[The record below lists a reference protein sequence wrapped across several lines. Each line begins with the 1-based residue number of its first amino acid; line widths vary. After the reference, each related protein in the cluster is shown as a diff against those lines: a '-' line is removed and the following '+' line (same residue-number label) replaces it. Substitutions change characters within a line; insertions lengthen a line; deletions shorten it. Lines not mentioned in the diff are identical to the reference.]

1 MTIRLGYRFLLNGLQ
16 NGLQNNLDWMQ
27 KSTSQDFGTETIG
40 KLLIKQAVPASIGIL
55 VMSLNILV
63 DSFFV
68 GLWIVAQAIA
78 AINVVLPVSFFIAAL
93 GMSIGIGGS
102 SIISR
107 ALGAKEVPKA
117 FKTFGN
123 QITMTLLL
131 TVVLVFF
138 GLYYIDGIIPTFGGK
153 GTIFEPAKIYYRIV
167 LYGVPFLAL
176 SMMGNTVIR
185 AEGKPKFAMYAMMI
199 PSVSNLVLD
208 VLLINVMDLGMMGA
222 AWATTGSYVLCF
234 SFILWFFL
242 SKNSEMKIS
251 WPHFKLQKTIVS
263 EISNLGSVTL
273 SRQAI
278 VSITYLLMNTILYDF
293 GGETSVTSYAI
304 VSRMLMFAL
313 FPIFGITQG
322 FVPIAGYNYG
332 AHNYERVKQ
341 TIRIAITYSMAMAF
355 LIFVLLIGFPELITR
370 MFTTN
375 PLVIEKTP
383 VAMRWVFAAT
393 PIIAVQLIGS
403 AYFQAVGKAIPA
415 LLLTLSRQGFFFIPL
430 IFILPLWYGELGV
443 WMAFPVSDVLST
455 LVTAFILYREVKTK
469 LISKT

>member
-1 MTIRLGYRFLLNGLQ
+1 MNP
-16 NGLQNNLDWMQ
+16 
-27 KSTSQDFGTETIG
+27 STSNSFSSESIG

-55 VMSLNILV
+55 VMSLNILI
-63 DSFFV
+63 DTIFV
-68 GLWIVAQAIA
+68 GHWIGSQAIA

-93 GMSIGIGGS
+93 GMAIGIGGS

-107 ALGAKEVPKA
+107 ALGANDKSKA
-117 FKTFGN
+117 LITFGN
-123 QITMTLLL
+123 QISMTIIL
-131 TVVLVFF
+131 TLILVFF
-138 GLYYIDGIIPTFGGK
+138 GLIYIDNIIPVFGGK

-199 PSVSNLVLD
+199 PSVTNLLFD
-208 VLLINVMDLGMMGA
+208 YIFINIMDLGMTGA
-222 AWATTGSYVLCF
+222 AWATTGSYILCF
-234 SFILWFFL
+234 IFIFWFFI
-242 SKNSEMKIS
+242 SDNSEMKALAL
-251 WPHFKLQKTIVS
+251 HFKLKRSIVS
-263 EISNLGSVTL
+263 EITNLGSVTL
-273 SRQAI
+273 SRQAV
-278 VSITYLLMNTILYDF
+278 VSITYLLMNNILFDF

-322 FVPIAGYNYG
+322 FIPIAGYNYG
-332 AHNYERVKQ
+332 AKNYDRVKQ
-341 TIRIAITYSMAMAF
+341 IIRISIMYAIVIAF

-370 MFTTN
+370 IFTTD

-383 VAMRWVFAAT
+383 TAMRWVFAAT
-393 PIIAVQLIGS
+393 PIIAIQLIGA
-403 AYFQAVGKAIPA
+403 AYFQAIGKAIPA

-443 WMAFPVSDVLST
+443 WIAFPVSDVLST
-455 LVTAFILYREVKTK
+455 SLTAYVLYREVSVK